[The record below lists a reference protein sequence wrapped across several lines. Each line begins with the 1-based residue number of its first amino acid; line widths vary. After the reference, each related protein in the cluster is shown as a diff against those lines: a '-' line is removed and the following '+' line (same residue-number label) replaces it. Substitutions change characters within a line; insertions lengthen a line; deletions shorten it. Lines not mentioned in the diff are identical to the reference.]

1 MKGNNNNVI
10 LWSLVITLVYILII
24 NLLYALLIKFEL
36 GGPARIFQIAGAGLT
51 GVIQV
56 LCFFVCVYCL
66 MSLYISNSYLSKQ
79 FSGFSQ
85 KVLPS
90 SDQAMVTLSDLRKIK
105 LDILYLERQGFHN
118 ELNSIILG
126 VSTHTSTNQ
135 NTDPIQVLD
144 ANIES
149 KKSQKESNLELI
161 RYAISSMMTLGFIG
175 TLIGLA
181 SAIGKS
187 YLAKTDEGMEVLT
200 GYLYVAFDTTLYALF
215 LSLIVNY
222 FYHKYLKELDLF
234 YSNAKM
240 FIIENLLSKFE
251 KVTN

>member
-1 MKGNNNNVI
+1 MEKTNNNWV
-10 LWSLVITLVYILII
+10 W
-24 NLLYALLIKFEL
+24 ALLITVIYTMVINGIYFILTKFNLPGDRLFEV
-36 GGPARIFQIAGAGLT
+36 AGAGT
-51 GVIQV
+51 KGIIQIIS
-56 LCFFVCVYCL
+56 FFVCTLCV
-66 MSLYISNSYLSKQ
+66 MSLFKSNRYLQMQ

-85 KVLPS
+85 KVLPPKE
-90 SDQAMVTLSDLRKIK
+90 QAIVTVSDLRKIK

-118 ELNSIILG
+118 ELNGIILG
-126 VSTHTSTNQ
+126 VCTHTSTNQ

-144 ANIES
+144 ANVES
-149 KKSQKESNLELI
+149 KKSLKESQLELI
-161 RYAISSMMTLGFIG
+161 KYAVGAIMSLGFIG

-187 YLAKTDEGMEVLT
+187 YLAKTDQGMEELT
-200 GYLYVAFDTTLYALF
+200 GYLYVAFDTTLFALL

-222 FYHKYLKELDLF
+222 YYHNYIKELDLF

-251 KVTN
+251 RGTS